1 MKTTGRL
8 RVLVDGKK
16 RPFTAGRVVDALQ
29 TAGVPTDDAL
39 RVAADVET
47 DLREAGQLHV
57 PIEALQQVVTDRL
70 REEMGADVASRY
82 ARQTPPFQ
90 SIIVERPSGKTVP
103 FSNRKLATSIERSGL
118 GVQDAWVLAQQ
129 VEHALRAEGLVQVPQ
144 DAVLQRAAVLVET
157 RFGRQAR
164 VRYEASAGHHAELIV
179 VEEDDSRA
187 PFSRGILARS
197 LTTVGLAPTLAHEI
211 AVRVEEQLW
220 SLERQELDRGD
231 VRDAVDRLL
240 VEHAGEDFARRFE
253 LMRLVRNPDR
263 PIVVLVGGSPGVGKS
278 ELAAELAYRFSI
290 PRVVSRDAVREALR
304 SLIGPDL
311 SPVLHASSY
320 TAWMADL
327 LPAELRDA
335 VPKRRRVVRGFNN
348 QVVQV
353 GTALDA
359 IVARHVTEATSLV
372 LEGIHVVPGV
382 SPVRTEG
389 AVVVSL
395 MLYVDDADEHRAR
408 FARREGRTL
417 ARRPRQ
423 GYEDHFEEIRML
435 QAWLLETADEAGV
448 PAVEVSDMDD
458 AVERAVELILDLV
471 KEETDVVTQ
480 VGDA

>member
-1 MKTTGRL
+1 
-8 RVLVDGKK
+8 VLVDGKK
-16 RPFTAGRVVDALQ
+16 RPFTVGRVVDALQ

-39 RVAADVET
+39 RVAAAVEH
-47 DLREAGQLHV
+47 DLRAAGVTPV
-57 PIEALQQVVTDRL
+57 PIENLQHAVTGVL
-70 REEMGADVASRY
+70 RTELGAEVAERY
-82 ARQTPPFQ
+82 VQQTPPFQ
-90 SIIVERPSGKTVP
+90 SIFVERPNGKTVP
-103 FSNRKLATSIERSGL
+103 FSNRKLASSIERSGL
-118 GVQDAWVLAQQ
+118 GVQDAWLLSQQ
-129 VEHALRAEGLVQVPQ
+129 VEHALRAEGLVNVPQ

-179 VEEDDSRA
+179 VEDDGSRT

-197 LTTVGLAPTLAHEI
+197 LTTVGLAPTLAHEL
-211 AVRVEEQLW
+211 AVRAEEQLW
-220 SLERQELDRGD
+220 SLERQELGRDD
-231 VRDAVDRLL
+231 VRDAIDRLL

-253 LMRLVRNPDR
+253 QMRSVRHPGR

-290 PRVVSRDAVREALR
+290 PRVVSSDSVREALR

-372 LEGIHVVPGV
+372 LEGIHVVPGI

-389 AVVVSL
+389 ALVVSL
-395 MLYVDDADEHRAR
+395 MLYVDDEDEHFAR
-408 FARREGRTL
+408 FGRREGRTR
-417 ARRPRQ
+417 AKRPSQ
-423 GYEDHFEEIRML
+423 SYEDHFQEIRML
-435 QAWLLETADEAGV
+435 QTWLLETADAAGV
-448 PAVEVSDMDD
+448 PTVEVSDMDD
-458 AVERAVELILDLV
+458 AVERSVELILDLV
-471 KEETDVVTQ
+471 MDETDGAVEANQDVQ
-480 VGDA
+480 AVGS